1 MRLQQLRYIHEIV
14 RNGLSI
20 SEAAAVLHTSQPG
33 ISKQVRLLEDEL
45 GVVIFARNRNRLTE
59 VTPAGLEIL
68 ALAQRMLENAE
79 SLRRVGKEHG
89 REDRGTLTVAT
100 THTQA
105 RYALPRV
112 IKRFIARYPDVR
124 LSVRQGTPSEI
135 WDLVANGDVDIAIA
149 SEPGAPVPDLAMYK
163 CYDLPRIVLTLP
175 RHPLL
180 KTRHLTLDALVCYP
194 LITYDDKFIGRS
206 KVHRAFGA
214 RGLTPN
220 LVLSATDSDVIKA
233 YVELGLGVA
242 IVANMAFDARRD
254 RNLRAID
261 ASHLF
266 DSNTVYLGFRRGS
279 YLRGYALDF
288 IEMAVPHLNRKTL
301 LAAAGGPTVSALAG
315 SPR

>member
-1 MRLQQLRYIHEIV
+1 MRKILWICVLAAGATLVQ
-14 RNGLSI
+14 
-20 SEAAAVLHTSQPG
+20 AAAASAQTS
-33 ISKQVRLLEDEL
+33 
-45 GVVIFARNRNRLTE
+45 VIMRA
-59 VTPAGLEIL
+59 
-68 ALAQRMLENAE
+68 
-79 SLRRVGKEHG
+79 
-89 REDRGTLTVAT
+89 TLT
-100 THTQA
+100 
-105 RYALPRV
+105 
-112 IKRFIARYPDVR
+112 
-124 LSVRQGTPSEI
+124 GGE
-135 WDLVANGDVDIAIA
+135 
-149 SEPGAPVPDLAMYK
+149 E
-163 CYDLPRIVLTLP
+163 
-175 RHPLL
+175 
-180 KTRHLTLDALVCYP
+180 
-194 LITYDDKFIGRS
+194 
-206 KVHRAFGA
+206 
-214 RGLTPN
+214 TPN